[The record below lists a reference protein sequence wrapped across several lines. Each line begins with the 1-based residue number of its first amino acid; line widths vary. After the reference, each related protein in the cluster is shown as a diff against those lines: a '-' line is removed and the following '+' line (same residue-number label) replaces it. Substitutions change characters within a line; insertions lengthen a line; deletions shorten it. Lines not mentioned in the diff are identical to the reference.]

1 MDEEIVDIVILPTGE
16 VEVKV
21 TNVKGPTCTEVTKT
35 LEKALGG
42 KVKRTLTKEYG
53 EKVQAESKKKTTT

>member
-21 TNVKGPTCTEVTKT
+21 TNIKGPTCTEVTKT
-35 LEKALGG
+35 L
-42 KVKRTLTKEYG
+42 
-53 EKVQAESKKKTTT
+53 